1 MKTLLIIILL
11 FWSAYVFAPSA
22 KSLFIEMPDKIKP
35 FERIL
40 KACIAIE
47 SGGDSLAYSFKENAA
62 GILQIRPIMLK
73 QYYIETGIR
82 YTTNDC
88 FYPAVSREIF
98 MHFATQFN
106 PNDLKG
112 ICRVWNGKSKSNQYY
127 NKIKSWK

>member
-1 MKTLLIIILL
+1 MIFLLLLSMKLL
-11 FWSAYVFAPSA
+11 APSA
-22 KSLFIEMPDKIKP
+22 KSLFIEIPDKIKP

-40 KACIAIE
+40 EACIAIE

-73 QYYIETGIR
+73 QYYIETGIQ

-88 FYPAVSREIF
+88 FRQAVSKEIF
-98 MHFATQFN
+98 MHFATQFS

-112 ICRVWNGKSKSNQYY
+112 ISRVWNGKSKSNQYY